1 MRVGIEDI
9 KNQIA
14 TAASKYVSEEEAL
27 YFTDLVVE
35 THLRKAP
42 RMNPLQEA
50 VGDIEVWRHL
60 DDTKVKTLIKKE
72 SVLLLDFNG
81 LAPALK
87 IKFIHDELEQR
98 ARKNGI
104 AAVGFRNSSGIIT
117 LNPWV
122 TGPAKRNLICIGMF
136 NGGTECCVP
145 YGAKRG
151 VLGTNPL
158 AYAVPTDA
166 DPIILDMATTEIPFF
181 EVKQAKEKDQALPAN
196 AALGTNGNP
205 TTIAA
210 EALSDDGVANLLPMG
225 AGFKGYGI
233 VMLIEVL
240 TGPLVQSLLSTE
252 QTSGWNPTEYG
263 CLILAIDIASFTDP
277 AVFKSAVTE
286 MCFHIRRLSPA
297 DGFDAVQVPGD
308 RGHAKVNRCLSRGGI
323 EIDAEL
329 IRRLKQLQA

>member
-1 MRVGIEDI
+1 MRVGIEDT
-9 KNQIA
+9 KKQI
-14 TAASKYVSEEEAL
+14 TIAASKYVSKGEAL
-27 YFTDLVVE
+27 YFADLAVE

-50 VGDIEVWRHL
+50 VADIEVWSNL
-60 DDTKVKTLIKKE
+60 DGRTVQTLVEKE
-72 SVLLLDFNG
+72 SALLLDFDG

-87 IKFIHDELEQR
+87 IKFIHDQLEKR
-98 ARKNGI
+98 ARRNGI

-122 TGPAKRNLICIGMF
+122 TGLAKRNLIGIGMF

-145 YGAKRG
+145 YGAERG

-181 EVKQAKEKDQALPAN
+181 DVKNAKEKGLALPAN
-196 AALGTNGNP
+196 AALGKNGTP

-210 EALSDDGVANLLPMG
+210 EALNDDGVANLVPMG

-277 AVFKSAVTE
+277 AVFRSAVTE
-286 MCFHIRRLSPA
+286 MCAHIRRLQPA
-297 DGFDAVQVPGD
+297 DGFDAVQMPGD
-308 RGHAKVNRCLSRGGI
+308 RGHAKVKASLTRGEI

-329 IRRLKQLQA
+329 LQRLKQLQA